1 VAVGRWRIELAGAA
15 PIAVA
20 GNEFDALHAPFG
32 DGHDQ
37 PLHLLVK

>member
-1 VAVGRWRIELAGAA
+1 MGGWRIELAGAA

-20 GNEFDALHAPFG
+20 GNELDALHAPFG

-37 PLHLLVK
+37 PLHLAVK